1 MLSTQEDDRGLDVS
15 VMKPEELAAVRTGL
29 LAFAGEM
36 FTPLARADQRRWGEI
51 YLRGLMVDG
60 RRKSIE
66 PMAARLPDGDEQCL
80 QQFVNQSPW
89 EVEPVRQ
96 RLARRMVAE
105 LAPLAVIVDDTGFP
119 KAGRYSVGVARQ
131 YSGTLGKVGNC
142 QIGVSL
148 SAASEVASCPI
159 DWRLFLPQA
168 WDDDPERRARAH
180 LPDGERHRA
189 KWRLALEMLDELAGW
204 GVAIP
209 AVVADAG
216 YGEISAFRDALA
228 ERGLAYVV
236 EVSGTT
242 SAYDLAVRA
251 EQPPWRGSGR
261 PPARRYRA
269 APSSL
274 RALALGAGPG
284 AARRLAWR
292 EGSRGTM
299 RSRFLCLRCRPA
311 NIGLRRSHRE
321 QLPAAWLLCEWPA
334 GEAEPVKYWLANL
347 PEQSGLAELVRLA
360 KLRWRIELDYREL
373 KDALGLDHFEGRSF
387 RGWHHHVTLVS
398 VAHAF
403 LTLQRL
409 DPKAH
414 APV

>member
-1 MLSTQEDDRGLDVS
+1 MLSTGGGAHGRGAGP
-15 VMKPEELAAVRTGL
+15 MKPQELAVVRAEL

-36 FTPLARADQRRWGEI
+36 FTPFARADQRRWGEI

-66 PMAARLPDGDEQCL
+66 PMAARLADGDEQCL

-105 LAPLAVIVDDTGFP
+105 LAPLALIVDDTGFP

-142 QIGVSL
+142 QIGVSV
-148 SAASEVASCPI
+148 SAASEQASCPL
-159 DWRLFLPQA
+159 DWRLFLPEA
-168 WDDDPERRARAH
+168 WDADEERRAKGH
-180 LPDGERHRA
+180 LPAEERHRE
-189 KWRLALEMLDELAGW
+189 KWRLALEMIDELRSW
-204 GVAIP
+204 GVVTPPI
-209 AVVADAG
+209 VADAG
-216 YGEISAFRDALA
+216 YGEISAFRLPWKTAA
-228 ERGLAYVV
+228 WP
-236 EVSGTT
+236 T
-242 SAYDLAVRA
+242 SSRL
-251 EQPPWRGSGR
+251 
-261 PPARRYRA
+261 PARPAPTILRS

-274 RALALGAGPG
+274 PGVAAVAPRPG
-284 AARRLAWR
+284 ATARRPPRCAPWRLRPGPAAAHKIAWR

-299 RSRFLCLRCRPA
+299 RSRFLHLRCRPA
-311 NIGLRRSHRE
+311 NIGLRRAHRE
-321 QLPAAWLLCEWPA
+321 ALPAAWLLAEWPVGA
-334 GEAEPVKYWLANL
+334 AEPVKYWLANL
-347 PEQSGLAELVRLA
+347 PAQTGLAALVRLA
-360 KLRWRIELDYREL
+360 KLRWRIELDYREM

-398 VAHAF
+398 LAHGF

-409 DPKAH
+409 SPKAH